1 MSHPFPMR
9 KGPGVRFPKE
19 ETVTLVA
26 TNVLDTLAERGFINQ
41 VSNMEGLRQATEKP
55 ITLYCGFDP
64 TSDSLHIGH
73 LVQVMALAHFQQHG
87 HRPIAL
93 VGGGTTM
100 VGDPTGRATGRTILT
115 KAAIAAN
122 AAKIKEQLAHYLDF
136 SAGKA
141 IMLDNAAWLTKLNYI
156 DFLRDIGRH
165 FSVNQM
171 LAMETYKTRLEAG
184 LSFLEFNYLLLQ
196 SYDFLHMYRED
207 NCILEIGGGDQWSN
221 CLGGMDLIRKEDGG
235 EAFVLTTPLI
245 TDAAGQKMGKSTG
258 NALSL
263 NPAYMSPYD
272 YYQFWINV
280 EDALVARFLA
290 FFTFL
295 PMNEVRRLGAL
306 EGAELRT
313 AKETLALEATRLT
326 HGEAAAREAQT
337 ASRGLFVPRRPG
349 ALLAKEVDS
358 LLSDPNIPTTVIPA
372 EQLLST
378 LTVADLFVKAG
389 LVAGRKE
396 ARRLADQEGVSIN
409 GRLVPKD
416 KENAGSWDRFQH
428 EGGRRYFMDDILT
441 AADIP
446 AEGLLLRA
454 GKKRYH
460 RVVVG

>member
-1 MSHPFPMR
+1 M
-9 KGPGVRFPKE
+9 
-19 ETVTLVA
+19 TVVT
-26 TNVLDTLAERGFINQ
+26 TNVLDTLSERGFVNQ
-41 VSNMEGLRQATEKP
+41 VSDMEGLRRVTEKP

-100 VGDPTGRATGRTILT
+100 VGDPTGRATGRAIMTRE
-115 KAAIAAN
+115 AIAAN
-122 AAKIKEQLAHYLDF
+122 AAKIKEQLSHYLDF
-136 SAGKA
+136 SPGKA

-171 LAMETYKTRLEAG
+171 LAMETYKTRLETG

-207 NCILEIGGGDQWSN
+207 GCILQIGGGDQWSN
-221 CLGGMDLIRKEDGG
+221 CLGGMDLIRKADGG
-235 EAFVLTTPLI
+235 EAFVMTTPLI

-280 EDALVARFLA
+280 EDSLVARFLA

-295 PMNEVRRLGAL
+295 PMDEVRRLTEHVGAD
-306 EGAELRT
+306 LRP
-313 AKETLALEATRLT
+313 AKETLAFEATQLT
-326 HGEAAAREAQT
+326 HGEAAARAAQATSRALFSGEGARET
-337 ASRGLFVPRRPG
+337 A
-349 ALLAKEVDS
+349 
-358 LLSDPNIPTTVIPA
+358 PTTVIPA
-372 EQLLST
+372 ADFAAGSAQGGISL
-378 LTVADLFVKAG
+378 ADLFTRAG
-389 LVAGRKE
+389 LATGRGD
-396 ARRLADQEGVSIN
+396 ARRLAAQGGASLDGERV
-409 GRLVPKD
+409 D
-416 KENAGSWDRFQH
+416 DMDRT
-428 EGGRRYFMDDILT
+428 LT

-446 AEGLLLRA
+446 AEGVLLRA
-454 GKKRYH
+454 GKKRYQ
-460 RVVVG
+460 RVVTQ

>member
-1 MSHPFPMR
+1 MSA
-9 KGPGVRFPKE
+9 
-19 ETVTLVA
+19 VA
-26 TNVLDTLAERGFINQ
+26 TTTNVLDTLTERGFVNQ
-41 VSNMEGLRQATEKP
+41 VSDLEGLRRATARP

-100 VGDPTGRATGRTILT
+100 VGDPTGRATGRAIMT
-115 KAAIAAN
+115 KEAIAAN
-122 AAKIKEQLAHYLDF
+122 AAKIKEQLSHYLDF

-171 LAMETYKTRLEAG
+171 LAMETYKTRLETG

-207 NCILEIGGGDQWSN
+207 GCILEIGGGDQWSN
-221 CLGGMDLIRKEDGG
+221 CLGGMDLIRKADGG
-235 EAFVLTTPLI
+235 EAFVMTTPLI

-263 NPAYMSPYD
+263 NPNYMSPYD

-280 EDALVARFLA
+280 EDALVERFLA

-295 PMNEVRRLGAL
+295 PMDEVRRLGQR
-306 EGAELRT
+306 EGAELRR
-313 AKETLALEATRLT
+313 AKETLAFEATKLT
-326 HGEAAAREAQT
+326 HGEEAAREAQA
-337 ASRGLFVPRRPG
+337 ASRALFSG
-349 ALLAKEVDS
+349 AGTLETA
-358 LLSDPNIPTTVIPA
+358 PTTVIPA
-372 EQLLST
+372 VDFVAGLS
-378 LTVADLFVKAG
+378 VADLFTRAG
-389 LVAGRKE
+389 LATGRGD
-396 ARRLADQEGVSIN
+396 ARRLATQGGASI
-409 GRLVPKD
+409 GGERVD
-416 KENAGSWDRFQH
+416 DMDRT
-428 EGGRRYFMDDILT
+428 LT

-446 AEGLLLRA
+446 ADGLLLRA
-454 GKKRYH
+454 GKKRYQ
-460 RVVVG
+460 RVLVG